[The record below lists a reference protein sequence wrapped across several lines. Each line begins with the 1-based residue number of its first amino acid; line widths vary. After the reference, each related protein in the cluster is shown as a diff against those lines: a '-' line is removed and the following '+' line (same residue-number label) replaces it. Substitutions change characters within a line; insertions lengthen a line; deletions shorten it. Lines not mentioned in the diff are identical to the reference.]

1 VSTVPG
7 NTEQSLPFFS
17 ALSLTTVTYADVSG
31 VVGRVTSFSGIA
43 RTLSDGAAK
52 IGINKNTCNLS
63 HKNNMKYVYVSTIKL
78 QQLISCLEI
87 LPHNVPV
94 KTLRSSKENGKFF
107 WKLKGAHVRVP
118 NSW

>member
-1 VSTVPG
+1 
-7 NTEQSLPFFS
+7 
-17 ALSLTTVTYADVSG
+17 
-31 VVGRVTSFSGIA
+31 
-43 RTLSDGAAK
+43 
-52 IGINKNTCNLS
+52 
-63 HKNNMKYVYVSTIKL
+63 MKYVYVSTIKL